1 MSAINDDI
9 VSLNDRIGYVF
20 KRNIYLRLE
29 NKVLKLRP
37 LEIRYSKDNDNLI
50 KNELLCKELVGSDLY
65 LLDMKYYQVSFTD
78 DYQRLFRIL
87 YYQQGD
93 LFEKET
99 PVGNFIKEVKCFY
112 PIVDSSE
119 KLEKTM
125 DKALKE
131 QDVHKRQIKGNIYN
145 FY

>member
-9 VSLNDRIGYVF
+9 LSLNDRIGYIF
-20 KRNIYLRLE
+20 KRNMYLRLE
-29 NKVLKLRP
+29 NKVIKLRP

-78 DYQRLFRIL
+78 DYQRIFRIL

-99 PVGNFIKEVKCFY
+99 PVGDCMKEVKCFY
-112 PIVDSSE
+112 PIVNSSE

-125 DKALKE
+125 DKVLKE
-131 QDVHKRQIKGNIYN
+131 QELRKKRVKGDIYN
-145 FY
+145 FF